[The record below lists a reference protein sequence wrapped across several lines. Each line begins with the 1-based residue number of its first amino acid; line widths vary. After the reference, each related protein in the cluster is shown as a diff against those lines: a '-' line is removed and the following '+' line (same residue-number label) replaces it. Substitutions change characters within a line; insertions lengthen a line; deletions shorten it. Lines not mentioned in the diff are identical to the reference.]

1 MFCSFVAWLVGGWSV
16 GGGGFCV
23 AVGLVVCWVGGLLF
37 LFLRGLVLLGCGLV
51 GWFVF
56 WWAGVLVLGGFGGFG
71 GLVGWCGVGLVGWW
85 VGWVGGV
92 LLGWF
97 VGWWF
102 GVLVGGFVGVW
113 CCLLGG
119 WLCFVWLVGWWSFGL
134 FVSVLLFF
142 VGFALPLGFLRCVRL
157 CSFLFAC
164 LLLLLPVSPCFLVF
178 CLFLFVV
185 RLAFLLSARF
195 CLFVC
200 LCAMSDQIGTHHT

>member
-1 MFCSFVAWLVGGWSV
+1 MGGGWL
-16 GGGGFCV
+16 CV
-23 AVGLVVCWVGGLLF
+23 AGGLVVCWVGGLLF

-97 VGWWF
+97 AGWWF

-119 WLCFVWLVGWWSFGL
+119 WLCFVWLVCWWSCGLLVSVLLVFCWVRFASRLSSLCAPVFVSVCLFALVASGVALLLGFL
-134 FVSVLLFF
+134 FVSVC
-142 VGFALPLGFLRCVRL
+142 GSPCFLAF
-157 CSFLFAC
+157 CSFLF
-164 LLLLLPVSPCFLVF
+164 
-178 CLFLFVV
+178 
-185 RLAFLLSARF
+185 
-195 CLFVC
+195 VC
-200 LCAMSDQIGTHHT
+200 LQCRIKLARTIRRVALVCHDAT